1 MDESSGHGAAAG
13 AASKTQA
20 MHLPKLPHDGVLD
33 AGPEVRDGEKIDQEF
48 LSVGYP

>member
-1 MDESSGHGAAAG
+1 MIGGAVPSPYYIGCRVEALYDDG
-13 AASKTQA
+13 VWY
-20 MHLPKLPHDGVLD
+20 DGVLD

>member
-1 MDESSGHGAAAG
+1 MIDGAVPSPYYIGCRVEALYDDG
-13 AASKTQA
+13 VWY
-20 MHLPKLPHDGVLD
+20 DGVLD